1 LELKKFVDILPI
13 PSIIRPKGMYKGR
26 PFYDV
31 CMIETLHKFH
41 RDLPKTKVWGYNGLV
56 PGPTFNV
63 EKNQPIYV
71 RWANNLP

>member
-1 LELKKFVDILPI
+1 
-13 PSIIRPKGMYKGR
+13 MYKGR

-71 RWANNLP
+71 RWANNLPENIFYQWIKPFTELVIIQK